1 MASEAVN
8 GERPAP
14 CCPPG
19 VSPRKW
25 ATWNPGQR
33 AAALLAYWRALPFET
48 RQMLALKY
56 AGG

>member
-1 MASEAVN
+1 MNAL
-8 GERPAP
+8 PP

-25 ATWNPGQR
+25 ATWTPAKR
-33 AAALLAYWRALPFET
+33 AAALLGYWRALPFET